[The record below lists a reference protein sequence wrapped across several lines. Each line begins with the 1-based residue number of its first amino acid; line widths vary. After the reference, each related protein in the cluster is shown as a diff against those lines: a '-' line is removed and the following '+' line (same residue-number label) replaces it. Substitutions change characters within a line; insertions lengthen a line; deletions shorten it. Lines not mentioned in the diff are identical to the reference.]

1 LKGSSQTHV
10 ASHEAR
16 TLSGEPV
23 RELYTPADLPV
34 GIGDPQQ
41 DPIARPGEYPFT
53 RGVYESMYRGRL
65 WTMRQFAG
73 FGTSEETNERFHYLL
88 AHGQTGLS
96 TAFDMPSLMGH
107 DSDNVRSL
115 GEVGREGVAI
125 DTTDDMRTLFAGI
138 DLGEVSVSMTINAPA
153 AIMLAYF
160 VVAAEEPDPTE
171 SVATDS
177 SRTEPSP
184 AGSGPAGSSPAHPGV
199 SAERLSGTIQ
209 ADILKEYI
217 AQKEWCFP
225 IDPAMRLCGD
235 MIEWCTRH
243 MPRWHPI
250 SISGY
255 HIREAGATAQQE
267 LAFTLKDGLTYVEQA
282 LERGLDV
289 DEFAPRLSF
298 FFNAQ
303 IDFFEE
309 IAKYRAARRIW
320 ARELRHTFGAKRE
333 RSWLMRF
340 HTQTAGVS
348 LTAQQP
354 LNNIVRTTVEA
365 LAGVLGGTQSLHT
378 NSYDEALAL
387 PTEEA
392 VRIALRTQQVIAHES
407 GVANTADPLGGSYF
421 VEALTD
427 EMEARCYEYFAKID
441 ELGGMVE
448 AVKRNYPQREIA
460 DAAFTLQQEI
470 DSAERVVVGVNRFT
484 ESNELQTP
492 ILRIDPALESKQIA
506 RLQATRARREGAE
519 VERTLAELRAAAAGQ
534 RNLMDPLI
542 ACARAN
548 ASEGEIVESLQ
559 QVFGRYTESPVF

>member
-1 LKGSSQTHV
+1 VTGSSQTHV
-10 ASHEAR
+10 AGLEAK

-23 RELYTPADLPV
+23 RELYTPEDLPS
-34 GIGDPQQ
+34 GIGGPEDK
-41 DPIARPGEYPFT
+41 DPIGMPGSYPFT
-53 RGVYESMYRGRL
+53 RGPYESMYRGRL

-88 AHGQTGLS
+88 EHGQTGLS

-107 DSDNVRSL
+107 DSDNARSF
-115 GEVGREGVAI
+115 GEVGREGVAV
-125 DTTDDMRTLFAGI
+125 DTTEDMRTLFAGI

-160 VVAAEEPDPTE
+160 VVAAEQDG
-171 SVATDS
+171 DG
-177 SRTEPSP
+177 
-184 AGSGPAGSSPAHPGV
+184 AGGAIAP
-199 SAERLSGTIQ
+199 ELLSGTIQ

-235 MIEWCTRH
+235 MIEWCTHH

-255 HIREAGATAQQE
+255 HIREAGSTAQQE

-282 LERGLDV
+282 VERGLDV
-289 DEFAPRLSF
+289 DDFAPRLSF

-320 ARELRHTFGAKRE
+320 ARELRHTFGAVNE

-340 HTQTAGVS
+340 HAQTAGVS

-354 LNNIVRTTVEA
+354 LNNIVRTTIEA

-421 VEALTD
+421 IEALTD
-427 EMEARCYEYFAKID
+427 KMEERCYEYFAKID

-470 DSAERVVVGVNRFT
+470 DAGERIVVGVNRFC
-484 ESNELQTP
+484 EGDDEEP
-492 ILRIDPALESKQIA
+492 AILRIDPALERKQVD
-506 RLQATRARREGAE
+506 RLQSARARRSGAE
-519 VERTLAELRAAAAGQ
+519 VESSLSELRGSAAGA
-534 RNLMDPLI
+534 RNLMDPLVE
-542 ACARAN
+542 CARAG